1 MKASRVMTR
10 VVHTIAPKTT
20 LAEAW
25 EVMQRH
31 RIRHLPVTWDGAV
44 AGIVSDRDLLL
55 RGALDADGKMVFPP
69 LDVSTAMTSHP
80 ITALPNATVS
90 KLAALMVQHRI
101 DSVPIVTA
109 AGALTGLVTSTDLL
123 ELLME
128 PEQISEVLP
137 FNFNLRTPDE
147 TMAA

>member
-1 MKASRVMTR
+1 MTR
-10 VVHTIAPKTT
+10 VVHTITPKTT

-25 EVMQRH
+25 DAMQRH
-31 RIRHLPVTWDGAV
+31 RIRHLPVVWDDVV
-44 AGIVSDRDLLL
+44 AGMLSDRDLLL
-55 RGALDADGKMVFPP
+55 RGTLSAEGKMTFPQ
-69 LDVSTAMTSHP
+69 LDVSAAMTNHP

-101 DSVPIVTA
+101 DSVPIVTP

-128 PEQISEVLP
+128 PEQVSEVLP